1 MSQTIHLVRHG
12 EVENP
17 KGIIYGRLPGFHLS
31 ERGQRQARAAGRRLA
46 DADIG
51 AIWASPL
58 ERAQETAA
66 AIAERHG
73 LEITTDDRLLE
84 SLNQF
89 EGVGR
94 TVYAL
99 LRNPRHWWRLRN
111 PMKPSWGESFT
122 DIRARMTSAISDALA
137 ASGGRDVVIVSHQ
150 TPTIVARHALARRR
164 VPPWLPL
171 TPCQTGSVTT
181 LVLEEG
187 KVLEA
192 SYFAPPE
199 QSEGQD

>member
-1 MSQTIHLVRHG
+1 MSHTIHLVRHG

-31 ERGQRQARAAGRRLA
+31 ERGQRQARAAATRLEN
-46 DADIG
+46 ADIG

-66 AIAERHG
+66 AIAKPHG

-111 PMKPSWGESFT
+111 PMTPSWGESFN
-122 DIRARMTSAISDALA
+122 DIRARMTSAISDAMT

-164 VPPWLPL
+164 VPPWLPF

-181 LVLEEG
+181 LVVEEG